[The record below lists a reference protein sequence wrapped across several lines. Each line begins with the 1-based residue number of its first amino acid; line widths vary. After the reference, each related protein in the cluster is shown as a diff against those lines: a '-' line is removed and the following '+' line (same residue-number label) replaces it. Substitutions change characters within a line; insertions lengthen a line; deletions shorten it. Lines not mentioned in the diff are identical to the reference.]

1 MKANTNHLS
10 DDVNYVLIE
19 FYDENGN
26 ENRFVIHRP
35 KKMWFPKVE
44 QEIQD
49 IRCGFLLLEAKKLG
63 ADEFAML
70 KGYLHVFRLNEKKPS
85 KELIEQM
92 IRVYLQ
98 GKTETLWFSKLLE
111 HA

>member
-1 MKANTNHLS
+1 M
-10 DDVNYVLIE
+10 
-19 FYDENGN
+19 
-26 ENRFVIHRP
+26 
-35 KKMWFPKVE
+35 VE
-44 QEIQD
+44 EINF
-49 IRCGFLLLEAKKLG
+49 GFLLLEAKKLG

-70 KGYLHVFRLNEKKPS
+70 KGYVHVFRLNEKKPS

-98 GKTETLWFSKLLE
+98 GKTETLWFSKPLE